1 MWLRLRRR
9 PGPYRGRALARR
21 ITWYDILG
29 IEPGASAETV
39 RRACQDRGR
48 QLEDERMAGAPEA
61 VADAAA
67 RGWRVLHAA
76 WLVLGDRAERER
88 YDEEIGAGH
97 PGAGLARRGPGPSR
111 TGPEPADAI
120 TGPEPA
126 DAITGPEPAD
136 AATVLGALD
145 SGDGRDGL
153 GALADWLG
161 PLPRQ
166 PRRRPRQVTAPDVR
180 GLFFGSC
187 HDALA
192 RSGVRVRAVRLTE
205 DPMPVEGLVV
215 DQSPAPG
222 ENLPLPGTL
231 TVQVWHPP
239 RAQPGRPGA

>member
-9 PGPYRGRALARR
+9 PGPYRGAPLARR

-39 RRACQDRGR
+39 RRACQDRGL

-67 RGWRVLHAA
+67 RGWRVLRAA

-88 YDEEIGAGH
+88 YDEEIGAGRQ
-97 PGAGLARRGPGPSR
+97 GAGLAGREPAPSP

-120 TGPEPA
+120 T
-126 DAITGPEPAD
+126 
-136 AATVLGALD
+136 VLGALE

-161 PLPRQ
+161 PLPHKSRRQ
-166 PRRRPRQVTAPDVR
+166 PRQVTAPDVR
-180 GLFFGSC
+180 GLFFGPC

-192 RSGVRVRAVRLTE
+192 RAGVRVRAVRLTE

-222 ENLPLPGTL
+222 ETLPLPGTL

-239 RAQPGRPGA
+239 RAHPHAPGQ

>member
-88 YDEEIGAGH
+88 YDEEIGAGRH
-97 PGAGLARRGPGPSR
+97 GAGLARREPASSRPGS
-111 TGPEPADAI
+111 EPADAI
-120 TGPEPA
+120 
-126 DAITGPEPAD
+126 
-136 AATVLGALD
+136 TVLGALD
-145 SGDGRDGL
+145 SGDGLDGL

-161 PLPRQ
+161 PLSRKPW
-166 PRRRPRQVTAPDVR
+166 RRPRQVTAPDVR

>member
-1 MWLRLRRR
+1 MWLFLRRR
-9 PGPYRGRALARR
+9 RDPARGAVLARR

-39 RRACQDRGR
+39 RRACQERGR
-48 QLEDERMAGAPEA
+48 QLEDERLAAAPEA

-88 YDEEIGAGH
+88 YDEELGVGRQ
-97 PGAGLARRGPGPSR
+97 GAGLAGRGPGPPRS
-111 TGPEPADAI
+111 GPAPAGAVPVI
-120 TGPEPA
+120 A
-126 DAITGPEPAD
+126 D
-136 AATVLGALD
+136 LD
-145 SGDGRDGL
+145 PGDGPDDL

-161 PLPRQ
+161 PPVR
-166 PRRRPRQVTAPDVR
+166 PSRRRPRQVTAPDVR

-192 RSGVRVRAVRLTE
+192 RSGVRVRAVRLTA
-205 DPMPVEGLVV
+205 DPLPVEGLVV

-222 ENLPLPGTL
+222 ANLPLPGTL
-231 TVQVWHPP
+231 TVRVWHPP
-239 RAQPGRPGA
+239 RAQPHAPGG